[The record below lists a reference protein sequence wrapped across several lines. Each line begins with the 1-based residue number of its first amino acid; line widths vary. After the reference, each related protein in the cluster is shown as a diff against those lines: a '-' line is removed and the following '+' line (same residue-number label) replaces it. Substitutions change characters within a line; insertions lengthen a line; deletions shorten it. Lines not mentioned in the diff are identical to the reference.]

1 MSLLAPIPVGPGHV
15 TRSQTAPRLVAKVE
29 VGEKGR
35 IVIPAAMREALGIQP
50 GSFVELE
57 LHDYELRLTTRGAI
71 LRRAQEF
78 AKTLVP
84 PGTRVSDELIADR
97 REEAKHE

>member
-1 MSLLAPIPVGPGHV
+1 MSLLAPIPVGPV

-35 IVIPAAMREALGIQP
+35 IVIPAAMRDALGIQP
-50 GSFVELE
+50 GSVVELE

-97 REEAKHE
+97 REAARHE